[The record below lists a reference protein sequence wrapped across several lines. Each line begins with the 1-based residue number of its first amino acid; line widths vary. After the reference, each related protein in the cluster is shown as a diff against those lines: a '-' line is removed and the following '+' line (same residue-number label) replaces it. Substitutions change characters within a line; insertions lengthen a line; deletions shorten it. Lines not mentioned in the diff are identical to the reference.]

1 MMVTLVKIAFTSAMR
16 LVEAATKQLVYVTMG
31 VNQDGEDL
39 IVKMV
44 FFVIV
49 VKNKMCRYLTIGY
62 RM

>member
-1 MMVTLVKIAFTSAMR
+1 MMVTLVKIALTSAMR

-31 VNQDGEDL
+31 ANQDGEDL